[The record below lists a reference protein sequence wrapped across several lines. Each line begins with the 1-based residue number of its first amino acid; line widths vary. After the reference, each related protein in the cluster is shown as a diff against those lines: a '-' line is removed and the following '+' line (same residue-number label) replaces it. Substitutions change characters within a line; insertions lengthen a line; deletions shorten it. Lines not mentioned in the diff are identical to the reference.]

1 MKKLLVLCALCCAII
16 CPAQAAEAPFS
27 DVAPDAWYAP
37 YVEVCAEAG
46 IMRGV
51 GDGRFEPER
60 SLTMAEAIVLGAQL
74 QAKREGLETVP
85 HYELPPDLQYIV
97 VFLNEEENQTGN
109 PADSKW
115 LATSA
120 EQSRDIYRA
129 LVDLQ
134 SSASGWYADHLICLV
149 STGAVALNKFSHS
162 YDSEGPDF
170 SWLERTPCLRRN
182 FANLVM
188 RAIPSLIAT
197 QIPEDIMEVDDLGS
211 RVLILTGIMER
222 TEEGYALDQELTRA
236 EAAAMTVKILRPELR
251 MTPTVEARQ
260 AEELTKIKVQHR
272 SFGRVEYD
280 YTLGLEENTLTA
292 FTSGHLAGPD
302 VPDKEEIL
310 PLEQAAVERFLCGPA
325 AARLV
330 EWREV
335 YLHLNYLD
343 GHQWEITLTFQD
355 GETRQILGSNAY
367 PEGWDN
373 LYDALYTLTGKN
385 ILDVRSDWI
394 GRP

>member
-16 CPAQAAEAPFS
+16 CPAQAAEASFS

-37 YVEVCAEAG
+37 YVEVCTEAG

-51 GDGRFEPER
+51 GEGRFEPER

-85 HYELPPDLQYIV
+85 HYKLPPDLQL
-97 VFLNEEENQTGN
+97 FLDEEGNQTGN
-109 PADSKW
+109 LSDIKW
-115 LATSA
+115 LVTSA
-120 EQSRDIYRA
+120 DKNGDIYRA
-129 LVDLQ
+129 LMDLQ
-134 SSASGWYADHLICLV
+134 GSASGWYTDHLIYLA
-149 STGAVALNKFSHS
+149 STGAVSLERVGYNYAL
-162 YDSEGPDF
+162 EGPDF
-170 SWLERTPCLRRN
+170 IRLERRPCFRGN
-182 FANLVM
+182 FGNLVM

-236 EAAAMTVKILRPELR
+236 EAAAMTVKIPRPELR
-251 MTPTVEARQ
+251 MTPTAEARQ
-260 AEELTKIKVQHR
+260 TEELTKIKVQHR

-280 YTLGLEENTLTA
+280 YTLDLEENTLTA
-292 FTSGHLAGPD
+292 FTSGHLEGPD

-310 PLEQAAVERFLCGPA
+310 PLEEAAVERFLCGPP
-325 AARLV
+325 AARLL

-367 PEGWDN
+367 PEGWDS

-394 GRP
+394 GRQ